1 MSNSIKVL
9 KFQDP
14 LNYVMAIDIVSKSLF
29 ILLKGGKSCSVC
41 NIANSYIDILAVLA
55 TGRELKR
62 CQFGWQLSNILIG

>member
-1 MSNSIKVL
+1 MKDL
-9 KFQDP
+9 KFEKL
-14 LNYVMAIDIVSKSLF
+14 LNYVTAVDIVSKSFF
-29 ILLKGGKSCSVC
+29 ILFKGGKSCSVC

>member
-1 MSNSIKVL
+1 MKDL
-9 KFQDP
+9 KFEKP
-14 LNYVMAIDIVSKSLF
+14 LNYVTAVNIVSKSFLILF
-29 ILLKGGKSCSVC
+29 KLKGGKSCSVC